1 MRGITER
8 EGAQRETETGR
19 QAGRQTD
26 RQRHTDH
33 TETHRARET
42 DRQTDRDTK
51 TRETDR
57 QTDRDTER
65 QRQRST
71 YTFASHTV
79 APLGWERDTHE
90 GINQGRHHLT
100 LSSSLGLFSSL
111 KEVSLTTLL

>member
-19 QAGRQTD
+19 QADRQTD
-26 RQRHTDH
+26 RQTDRD
-33 TETHRARET
+33 TKTRET

-65 QRQRST
+65 QRQRCT